1 MNGAVVIRWGTS
13 RAGREAK
20 GLEVF
25 GSTVAHFENMA
36 KQGRIHGHREYFSI
50 TGRDGG
56 FMMLEGEVAELTR
69 IISEEETLK
78 INATA
83 SAIVHDFE
91 IQVYAGGTDQ
101 TVSELTRNYAESVQ
115 QLGYM

>member
-1 MNGAVVIRWGTS
+1 MNGAALIRWGS
-13 RAGREAK
+13 ARAGREVK

-25 GSTVAHFENMA
+25 GSAVARFEDMA

-56 FMMLEGEVAELTR
+56 FMMLEGEVEELTR
-69 IISEEETLK
+69 IVSERETLML
-78 INATA
+78 NAQA
-83 SAIVHDFE
+83 SAIVHDYE

-101 TVSELTRNYAESVQ
+101 SVAEITGDYATSLQ

>member
-1 MNGAVVIRWGTS
+1 MNGAALIRWGTA

-25 GSTVAHFENMA
+25 GSAIAHFENMA
-36 KQGRIHGHREYFSI
+36 KQGRLHGHREYISI

-56 FMMLEGEVAELTR
+56 FMMLEGEVTELTR
-69 IISEEETLK
+69 IITEEETLK
-78 INATA
+78 LNAQA

-101 TVSELTRNYAESVQ
+101 SVSELTRTYADSIQ

>member
-1 MNGAVVIRWGTS
+1 MNGAALIRWGTA

-25 GSTVAHFENMA
+25 GSAVVHFENMA

-56 FMMLEGEVAELTR
+56 FMMLEGEVEELTR
-69 IISEEETLK
+69 ILSERETIRL
-78 INATA
+78 NAQA
-83 SAIVHDFE
+83 SAIVHDYD
-91 IQVYAGGTDQ
+91 IQVYAGGNDQ
-101 TVSELTRNYAESVQ
+101 SVAELTGDYMASLQ
-115 QLGYM
+115 QLGYV

>member
-1 MNGAVVIRWGTS
+1 MNGAALIRWGTA

-25 GSTVAHFENMA
+25 GSAVAHFENMA

-56 FMMLEGEVAELTR
+56 FMMLEGEVEELTR
-69 IISEEETLK
+69 IMSERETLRL
-78 INATA
+78 NAQA
-83 SAIVHDFE
+83 SAIVHDYD
-91 IQVYAGGTDQ
+91 IQVYAGGSDQ
-101 TVSELTRNYAESVQ
+101 SVAEIMGDYTASLQ
-115 QLGYM
+115 RLGYL